1 MSVTIEELR
10 QEGKTKDFP
19 AFRSGQTVR
28 VHYLVKDGEKER
40 TQIFEGLVI
49 SVSGKKIASQS
60 IVVRKIAGGVAV
72 EQGFA
77 IHAPHI
83 QQIELVKIG
92 KVRRSRIFYMRERT
106 GKAARLKERFY
117 SDKEVSELIE
127 ANK

>member
-19 AFRSGQTVR
+19 DFRAGQTVR
-28 VHYLVKDGEKER
+28 VHYKVKDGEKER
-40 TQIFEGLVI
+40 IQIFEGLII

-60 IVVRKIAGGVAV
+60 IVVRKTASGVAV

-77 IHAPHI
+77 IHSPHI
-83 QQIELVKIG
+83 EKIELVKIG

-117 SDKEVSELIE
+117 SDKEVAALTE

>member
-10 QEGKTKDFP
+10 QEGKTKEYP

-28 VHYLVKDGEKER
+28 VHSKMTDGEKER
-40 TQIFEGLVI
+40 VQIFEGLII

-60 IVVRKIAGGVAV
+60 IVVRKVTGGVGV

-77 IHAPHI
+77 IHSPHI
-83 QQIELVKIG
+83 DKIELVKIG

-117 SDKEVSELIE
+117 SDKEVKALTA
-127 ANK
+127 ANN